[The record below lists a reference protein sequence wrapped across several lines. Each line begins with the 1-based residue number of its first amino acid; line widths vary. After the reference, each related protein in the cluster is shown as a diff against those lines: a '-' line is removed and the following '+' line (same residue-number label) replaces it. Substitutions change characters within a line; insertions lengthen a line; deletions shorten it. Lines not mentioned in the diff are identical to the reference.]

1 MRIFRTNS
9 AVKNTKHYA
18 FTQKFP
24 LTTYSGKHHD
34 WPPATYL
41 CRYRHPVQLRL
52 PELGG
57 MDDLRKRYEKTP
69 PPSFLSGE
77 PFKRPFGNKDKPS
90 LIYLCFPNGLYF
102 SDDLLKHAA
111 ANNGLKSKST
121 PPPFPLRNNGSQNI
135 LFLFCFAVFRRPLA
149 AVFQRPFNHRLAQS
163 IQAQTFRNRNI
174 HADGASRIVP

>member
-1 MRIFRTNS
+1 MRIFRTNI

-69 PPSFLSGE
+69 PPSFLSGK

-111 ANNGLKSKST
+111 ANNGQKSKSAPAALSIEKQWQSKHLVFIRT
-121 PPPFPLRNNGSQNI
+121 QSFQTTSCRRFPM
-135 LFLFCFAVFRRPLA
+135 P
-149 AVFQRPFNHRLAQS
+149 AQS
-163 IQAQTFRNRNI
+163 SPRAKRPSPDF
-174 HADGASRIVP
+174 S